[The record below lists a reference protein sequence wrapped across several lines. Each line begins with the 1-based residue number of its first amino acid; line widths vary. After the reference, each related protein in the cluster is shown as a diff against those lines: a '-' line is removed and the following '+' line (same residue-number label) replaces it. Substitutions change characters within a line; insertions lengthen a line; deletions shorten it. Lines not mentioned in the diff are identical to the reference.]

1 MTPEERKTQKL
12 EKQIEKLK
20 AEIIQLK
27 MKIEKRDEVLVWER
41 SWRMSFQKLLKDATF
56 DNNLKRFDEQ
66 YENTWYF

>member
-1 MTPEERKTQKL
+1 MTPEERKPQKL